1 MPSKRSHSSQF
12 QFRGDGNK
20 HPSPRKSAQ
29 KSNFRQSSSRDRGAQ
44 FSVPQ
49 TSSKSNSQDTLRF
62 SARINEIRARA
73 SQKAGDKSGS
83 NGSQRVFSD
92 FSQTGMDSRLKRK
105 RPQVQRSFKPRTQ
118 VNSSSQNT
126 RAHRPSVVQENA
138 SSRASFRKTQEKCR
152 GCKLLLDLNLLVE
165 IRQKDQ

>member
-29 KSNFRQSSSRDRGAQ
+29 KSYFRQSSSRDRGAQ

-49 TSSKSNSQDTLRF
+49 TSSKSNSQGTLRS

-73 SQKAGDKSGS
+73 SQKASEKSGIS
-83 NGSQRVFSD
+83 GSQSD
-92 FSQTGMDSRLKRK
+92 PLNREHRLTRLLKIQERIVPRWFKR
-105 RPQVQRSFKPRTQ
+105 TL
-118 VNSSSQNT
+118 
-126 RAHRPSVVQENA
+126 AHALLLER
-138 SSRASFRKTQEKCR
+138 TQEKCR
-152 GCKLLLDLNLLVE
+152 GNKLRLDLNLLVE

>member
-29 KSNFRQSSSRDRGAQ
+29 KSYFRQSSSRDRGTQ

-49 TSSKSNSQDTLRF
+49 TSSKSNSQGTLRS

-73 SQKAGDKSGS
+73 SQNASDKSGI
-83 NGSQRVFSD
+83 NDSQRD
-92 FSQTGMDSRLKRK
+92 FNN
-105 RPQVQRSFKPRTQ
+105 QRSRVEPAGITE
-118 VNSSSQNT
+118 S
-126 RAHRPSVVQENA
+126 P
-138 SSRASFRKTQEKCR
+138 CR
-152 GCKLLLDLNLLVE
+152 
-165 IRQKDQ
+165 IR